1 MSKDKKES
9 LFVVSYSGR
18 DTAEKAYDTL
28 RQMEKDKQV
37 DIKTAMVVNRKDNGK
52 LKLKHKRRLTV
63 GKGLVGGGAVG
74 LLIGGAAAPALLG
87 GAAVGALVG
96 SSRSGE
102 RRELKGFLE
111 DKLGPDDSALA
122 VLIKEADW
130 AAVGEKM
137 EPYGGDDLIIQL
149 TDADAAAIEALSNNQ
164 EVAVAVEAE
173 VEVVEDDDVEIV
185 EEDDETS

>member
-1 MSKDKKES
+1 MSGKKKES

-18 DTAEKAYDTL
+18 DTADQAYDTL

-63 GKGLVGGGAVG
+63 GKGLVAGGAVG
-74 LLIGGAAAPALLG
+74 LVIGGVAAPAVLG

-96 SSRSGE
+96 SSRSGQ

-130 AAVGEKM
+130 PTVDEKM
-137 EPYGGDDLIIQL
+137 EPYGGENLVVQL
-149 TDADAAAIEALSNNQ
+149 TDDDAAAIEAMATNE
-164 EVAVAVEAE
+164 EVVVAVEEE
-173 VEVVEDDDVEIV
+173 VEVVEEDDVEVV
-185 EEDDETS
+185 EE

>member
-1 MSKDKKES
+1 MSDKKES

-18 DTAEKAYDTL
+18 DTAEQVYDTL

-37 DIKTAMVVNRKDNGK
+37 NIKTAMVVNRKDNGK

-96 SSRSGE
+96 SSRSGQ

-122 VLIKEADW
+122 VLFKEADW
-130 AAVGEKM
+130 AAVDEKIDS
-137 EPYGGDDLIIQL
+137 YGGENLVVEL
-149 TDADAAAIEALSNNQ
+149 TEEDAAALDAWGSTE
-164 EVAVAVEAE
+164 EVAVVAEAE
-173 VEVVEDDDVEIV
+173 VEVVEEDDVEV
-185 EEDDETS
+185 VD

>member
-1 MSKDKKES
+1 MSKDSKES

-18 DTAEKAYDTL
+18 DTANQAYDTL

-74 LLIGGAAAPALLG
+74 LLVGGAVAPALLG

-96 SSRSGE
+96 ASRSGQ

-122 VLIKEADW
+122 VLVKEADW
-130 AAVGEKM
+130 AAVDAKM
-137 EPYGGDDLIIQL
+137 EPYGGESLVVQL
-149 TDADAAAIEALSNNQ
+149 TDDDAAAIEALATNE
-164 EVAVAVEAE
+164 EVVVAVEEE
-173 VEVVEDDDVEIV
+173 VEVVEDDDVEV
-185 EEDDETS
+185 VD